1 MRPAPGARHAT
12 DMDTQPNMTRDT
24 HSDAPDASTT
34 AGSTPAPSGASAA
47 APLQAQPAAA
57 VPDPVTQHPALEP
70 IPGKNPNARRSPLD
84 KVVFLVAAAVAI
96 GFVLWGTLATGSLTM
111 AAQTGFDWV
120 IHGTGWLFALAGT
133 AFVVFVICIAAGR
146 FGTITLGDDDT
157 KPEFSTMS
165 WIAMMFSA
173 GMGIGL
179 VFYGVTEPVSHL
191 VTPPPGT
198 EGGDQAE
205 AVRTAMA
212 TTMFHWTLHPWAI
225 YAVVGLALAYGVF
238 RKRRSLLISSA
249 FTSLL
254 GKRRVEG
261 PIGKA
266 IDVFA
271 IFATL
276 FGSATSLGLG
286 ALQISTGLEIVA
298 GVGPLGNAGMVGI
311 IAVLTVLF
319 VLSAVSGVARGIKWL
334 SNVNMVLA
342 GVLALFVF
350 VVGPTVF
357 ILNLLPT
364 TLAGYAEQLA
374 MMAGRTEAAG
384 GAAFADWL
392 GGWTIFY
399 WAWWVSWTPFVG
411 MFIARIS
418 RGRTIRQFVV
428 GVLVAPSLVSL
439 VWFAIFGGLGIQQTI
454 DGIDVLGAGG
464 QEATLFAAL
473 GELPLGQISSIV
485 VMVLVAIFFVS
496 GADAASIVMGTLSH
510 RGSLTPSRW
519 TVVFWGVAT
528 GAAAAV
534 MLSIGGEDALSG
546 LQQITIIAAL
556 PFIVIMIGLC
566 VALTRDLS
574 QDPVVVR
581 RQYAIAAVEHAVV
594 AGVTSHGDDFQ
605 LAVEQTEPGEGVG
618 ELVETPEPDL
628 DPADDSSLE
637 IEERRALDAQQRL
650 ERERATDA
658 TASEGASSP
667 DGQPVGQR

>member
-1 MRPAPGARHAT
+1 
-12 DMDTQPNMTRDT
+12 MTRDLND
-24 HSDAPDASTT
+24 DAPDASTL
-34 AGSTPAPSGASAA
+34 AAPSGPGG
-47 APLQAQPAAA
+47 APP
-57 VPDPVTQHPALEP
+57 HPALEP
-70 IPGKNPNARRSPLD
+70 VPGRNPNARRAPLD
-84 KVVFLVAAAVAI
+84 TVVFVIAAAVAL
-96 GFVLWGTLATGSLTM
+96 GFVVWGTLATSSLTA

-133 AFVVFVICIAAGR
+133 AFVVFVIWIAASR
-146 FGTITLGDDDT
+146 FGTITLGDDDA

-198 EGGDQAE
+198 EGGDEAE

-212 TTMFHWTLHPWAI
+212 TTMFHWSLHPWAI

-254 GKRRVEG
+254 GRKRVEG
-261 PIGKA
+261 PVGKA

-286 ALQISTGLEIVA
+286 ALQIGTGLEIVA
-298 GVGPLGNAGMVGI
+298 GIGPVGNGVLVAI
-311 IAVLTVLF
+311 IGVLTILF
-319 VLSAVSGVARGIKWL
+319 VVSAVSGVSRGIKWL
-334 SNVNMVLA
+334 SNINMVLA

-364 TLAGYAEQLA
+364 TIAGYAEQIA

-454 DGIDVLGAGG
+454 DGADLLGAGG
-464 QEATLFAAL
+464 QEATLFASLA
-473 GELPLGQISSIV
+473 ELPLGQLTSIL

-496 GADAASIVMGTLSH
+496 GADAAAIVMGTLSH
-510 RGSLTPSRW
+510 RGSLNPSKW

-581 RQYAIAAVEHAVV
+581 RQYAIAAVEQAVV
-594 AGVTSHGDDFQ
+594 SGVTSHGDDFQ
-605 LAVEQTEPGEGVG
+605 LSVEQTEPGEGVG
-618 ELVETPEPDL
+618 ELVTTAEPDL
-628 DPADDSSLE
+628 DPADDSALE
-637 IEERRALDAQQRL
+637 IEERRALDAQ
-650 ERERATDA
+650 ERAAAEAASASAEQGESA
-658 TASEGASSP
+658 T
-667 DGQPVGQR
+667 R